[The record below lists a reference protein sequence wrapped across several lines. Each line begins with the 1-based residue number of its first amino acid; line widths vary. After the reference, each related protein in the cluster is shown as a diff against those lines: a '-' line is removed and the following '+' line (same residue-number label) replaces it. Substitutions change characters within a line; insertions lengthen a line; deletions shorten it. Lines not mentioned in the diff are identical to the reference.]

1 DHHRPPDPYPDYGE
15 LHPPAYTGDGDRPS
29 VHDGRDPGYAPE
41 PSPSYFPEPGYDEP
55 SPPAAPGLFDTGAHR
70 REAGSGAI
78 EPEVGSARAG
88 RARAGSSGAA
98 RPAAGVPAVL
108 ARAGAVLAGA
118 GAALAGAAAAGRARV
133 PKKLASPRA
142 GRTAAER
149 PARSGAGSLRAATR
163 DRLPRRAPVRTA
175 VRPARPGRTA
185 SVSKLKRN
193 QSDAP
198 GAPPSRRGRIA
209 AVVALVG
216 VVFALWFIFSLFQ
229 PLKGSGQGTVTVD
242 IPRGASSSTIATLLA
257 DRGVISSPFFFKL
270 RATLA
275 GKRSQL
281 ESGHFSLRKDMSYGA
296 VLDALTGTQGTPT
309 QITVTIPEGLSRAE
323 IAAVAKRDGVTGDYF
338 RASVHSHLLKP
349 QSYGAPSGAAHSLEG
364 FLFPATYD
372 LLPGDP
378 ASKLVNK
385 QLAAFKA
392 NIAKVDLSRAHKAR
406 LSTFDVLTIASM
418 VEREAQLASERPL
431 IAAVIY
437 NRLRSG
443 MPLGIDAT
451 LRYALKDY
459 TRPLTASELRLP
471 TPYNTRLHKG
481 LPPTPI
487 GNPGLASIEAAAH
500 PAAVTYQYYVV
511 RPGTCGQHAFS
522 STFAQFQQDVAR
534 YNSARAAKGGNSP
547 TTCGHP

>member
-1 DHHRPPDPYPDYGE
+1 
-15 LHPPAYTGDGDRPS
+15 
-29 VHDGRDPGYAPE
+29 
-41 PSPSYFPEPGYDEP
+41 
-55 SPPAAPGLFDTGAHR
+55 
-70 REAGSGAI
+70 
-78 EPEVGSARAG
+78 
-88 RARAGSSGAA
+88 
-98 RPAAGVPAVL
+98 
-108 ARAGAVLAGA
+108 
-118 GAALAGAAAAGRARV
+118 
-133 PKKLASPRA
+133 
-142 GRTAAER
+142 
-149 PARSGAGSLRAATR
+149 
-163 DRLPRRAPVRTA
+163 
-175 VRPARPGRTA
+175 
-185 SVSKLKRN
+185 VSKIKRN
-193 QSDAP
+193 QSAAP
-198 GAPPSRRGRIA
+198 GAPRSRRGRIA

-229 PLKGSGQGTVTVD
+229 PLKGSGQGSVMVD
-242 IPRGASSSTIATLLA
+242 IPRGASSSTIGTLLA

-281 ESGHFSLRKDMSYGA
+281 ESGHFALRKNMSYGA
-296 VLDALTGTQGTPT
+296 VLDALTGTQGTPP

-323 IAAVAKRDGVTGDYF
+323 ISAVAKRAGVTGDYF

-349 QSYGAPSGAAHSLEG
+349 QSYGAASSSAHSLEG

-385 QLAAFKA
+385 QVAAFKV
-392 NIAKVDLSRAHKAR
+392 NISKVDLSRARKAR
-406 LSTFDVLTIASM
+406 LTTFDVLTIASM
-418 VEREAQLASERPL
+418 VEREAQLARERPL

-451 LRYALKDY
+451 LRYALKNY

-471 TPYNTRLHKG
+471 SPYNTRLHKG

-500 PAAVTYQYYVV
+500 PAAVSYMYYVV

-522 STFAQFQQDVAR
+522 SSFAQFQQDAAR
-534 YNSARAAKGGNSP
+534 YNSARAAQGGNSP
-547 TTCGHP
+547 TTCGH